1 MLGLGAPIRG
11 RHGTIR
17 NFKTYV
23 GDGTLEDGKRPADS
37 RTLTAFYLVER
48 DSSGA
53 DNCIVTIGISLGTG
67 WNDLGPSNSPHST
80 STE

>member
-11 RHGTIR
+11 RNGTIR

-48 DSSGA
+48 DGSSA
-53 DNCIVTIGISLGTG
+53 DNHSTIGISLGTG

>member
-53 DNCIVTIGISLGTG
+53 DNH
-67 WNDLGPSNSPHST
+67 SNNRHQPWHRL
-80 STE
+80 ERPRAVE